1 MACDIFNIACDEGM
15 LYLYFSSLSL
25 TTFFFFFLKFTRR
38 IISYHPKLITR
49 VKKL

>member
-25 TTFFFFFLKFTRR
+25 TTFFFFF
-38 IISYHPKLITR
+38 
-49 VKKL
+49 